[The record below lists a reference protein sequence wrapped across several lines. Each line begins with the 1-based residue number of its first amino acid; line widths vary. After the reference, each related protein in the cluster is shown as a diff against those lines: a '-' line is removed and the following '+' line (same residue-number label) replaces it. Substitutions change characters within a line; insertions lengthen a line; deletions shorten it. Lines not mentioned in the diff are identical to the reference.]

1 MKLLQKFFNNESWL
15 RAYGPFFVERPS
27 EGFQLGLMAIICK
40 NKLFDFTIFHV
51 KSFNSEKWVNCK
63 AVLFLQIASIRLHP
77 ESIIMSDAKRAG
89 MIIVR
94 SKINK
99 EKNMIESEIE
109 NRIFDEYKEK
119 FSVSKKHHEEII
131 KYIPGGA
138 TRSLS
143 YFKPFPIHIE
153 YGEGAYVFTPE
164 GHKLF
169 DVTNAYGALVLGH
182 GDPDVV
188 KAVCNGI
195 KKGSQY
201 STPTISQYKLA
212 KFLCDRVPGLDRLR
226 FVNSGTEA
234 TLFALRTARAFTGKD
249 KIIKMSGGFHGTHD
263 CVAAST
269 KKNVVTAG
277 IPKGMTKDMLEVKF
291 NDCDALE
298 KAVKDNANQLAAVIM
313 EPFLGAGGI
322 ILPKEGYLQSARDIT
337 EKYNVLLIFDE
348 IFSFRVHEGG
358 CQALY
363 RVTPDITTI
372 GKVVGG
378 GLPIGVF
385 GGKEEIMN
393 IYCHEKTEKPLY
405 HSGTFNGYET
415 VMQAGYAAMKKYNVP
430 AIEKINALGE
440 YFQTNLIKVFSDNA
454 LNIHSNQIGSLL
466 NMHFVNKEVITHEIV
481 LESEEELHELMHV
494 SLLNKGIFTIPRGLF
509 ILSCV
514 MKKDEIDN
522 LLNKIDESL
531 KELLP
536 LIKEKYK
543 HLLVK

>member
-1 MKLLQKFFNNESWL
+1 
-15 RAYGPFFVERPS
+15 
-27 EGFQLGLMAIICK
+27 
-40 NKLFDFTIFHV
+40 
-51 KSFNSEKWVNCK
+51 
-63 AVLFLQIASIRLHP
+63 
-77 ESIIMSDAKRAG
+77 
-89 MIIVR
+89 
-94 SKINK
+94 
-99 EKNMIESEIE
+99 MIEAKVE
-109 NRIFDEYKEK
+109 NRIFDEYREK
-119 FSVSKKHHEEII
+119 FPVSKERHQKII
-131 KYIPGGA
+131 NYIPGGA

-153 YGEGAYVFTPE
+153 YGKGAYVFTPE

-169 DVTNAYGALVLGH
+169 DITNAYGALVLGH

-188 KAVCNGI
+188 KAVCQGI
-195 KKGSQY
+195 GRGSQY
-201 STPTISQYKLA
+201 STPTMGQYKLA
-212 KFLCDRVPGLDRLR
+212 KLLCERVAGFDKIR

-249 KIIKMSGGFHGTHD
+249 KIIKMAGGFHGTHD

-269 KKNVVTAG
+269 KKNVITAG
-277 IPKGMTKDMLEVKF
+277 IPKGMTEDMLEVRF
-291 NDCDALE
+291 NDFGALE
-298 KAVKDNANQLAAVIM
+298 KTVKENADRLAAVIM

-322 ILPKEGYLQSARDIT
+322 VLPEKGYLQFVRDIT
-337 EKYNVLLIFDE
+337 ERYNVLLIFDE

-358 CQALY
+358 CQTLY
-363 RVTPDITTI
+363 GVTPDITTV

-393 IYCHEKTEKPLY
+393 IYSHEKTKTPLY

-415 VMQAGYAAMKKYNVP
+415 VMQAGYAAMKKYDAP
-430 AIEKINALGE
+430 AIAKINELGA
-440 YFQTNLIKVFSDNA
+440 YFQTNLLKIFSDNA

-466 NMHFVNKEVITHEIV
+466 NMHFVNKEATTHEIV
-481 LESEEELHELMHV
+481 LESEEKLHELMHI

-509 ILSCV
+509 VLSCV
-514 MKKDEIDN
+514 MTKDEIDS
-522 LLNKIDESL
+522 LVNKIDESL

-543 HLLVK
+543 HLLV

>member
-1 MKLLQKFFNNESWL
+1 
-15 RAYGPFFVERPS
+15 
-27 EGFQLGLMAIICK
+27 
-40 NKLFDFTIFHV
+40 
-51 KSFNSEKWVNCK
+51 
-63 AVLFLQIASIRLHP
+63 
-77 ESIIMSDAKRAG
+77 
-89 MIIVR
+89 
-94 SKINK
+94 
-99 EKNMIESEIE
+99 MIEVKIE
-109 NRIFDEYKEK
+109 KQIFDEYTEK
-119 FSVSKKHHEEII
+119 FSVSKKNHEKII
-131 KYIPGGA
+131 RYIPGGA

-164 GHKLF
+164 GRKLL

-182 GDPDVV
+182 GDPDVAA
-188 KAVCNGI
+188 AVCNGI

-201 STPTISQYKLA
+201 STPTTGQYKLA
-212 KFLCDRVPGLDRLR
+212 KLLCERVPGFDRIR

-269 KKNVVTAG
+269 KKNVITAG
-277 IPKGMTKDMLEVKF
+277 IPKKMTDDMIEVRF
-291 NDCDALE
+291 NDCDDLE
-298 KAVKDNANQLAAVIM
+298 MVIKKNDGKIAAVIM

-322 ILPKEGYLQSARDIT
+322 ILPKEGYLQFVREIT
-337 EKYNVLLIFDE
+337 KKYNILLIFDE
-348 IFSFRVHEGG
+348 IFSFRVHKGG

-363 RVTPDITTI
+363 GVTPDITTV

-385 GGKEEIMN
+385 GGKEKIMD
-393 IYCHEKTEKPLY
+393 IFCHEKTEKPLY

-415 VMQAGYAAMKKYNVP
+415 VMQAGYAAMKKYDSK
-430 AIEKINALGE
+430 AIEKINQLGT
-440 YFQTNLIKVFSDNA
+440 YFQTGLVEKFNNNS

-466 NMHFVNKEVITHEIV
+466 NMHFVNKKVTTPEIV
-481 LESEEELHELMHV
+481 LESEEKLHELIHV

-514 MKKDEIDN
+514 ITKDEIDN
-522 LLNKIDESL
+522 LLDKIDESL

-543 HLLVK
+543 HLLK